1 MTIDQMNEIADWLSP
16 IDKYGIKWELES
28 TGSAKAEAT
37 IKMPSQFI
45 FFYFDS
51 EQYITVENGAE
62 AQEAISNTTVWE
74 QICLR
79 NL

>member
-1 MTIDQMNEIADWLSP
+1 MTIDQMNEIAEWLSP
-16 IDKYGIKWELES
+16 LDKYGIKWELES
-28 TGSAKAEAT
+28 TGMYSAEAT

-51 EQYITVENGAE
+51 YRYITVENGAE
-62 AQEAISNTTVWE
+62 AQEAISSTTVWE

-79 NL
+79 CL